1 MVICG
6 LHKTTL
12 IDYPGKIACV
22 VFLHGCNFRCGFCH
36 NPELVTEACR
46 EENEISE
53 EEFFAFLD
61 KRKGQLEGVCI
72 TGGEPL
78 VRMEEDFLKKIKER
92 GYLVKL
98 DTNGT
103 FPDKLRRLLE
113 KGLVDFVAMD
123 IKADRDNYDK
133 VTNVRVDL
141 TKIEDSIKTIVN
153 HLDDYEFRTTIV
165 KGIHDIEVVKNIGL
179 WLNSVLDMKPK
190 KYVLQGF
197 KNKGKLLDAQF
208 KMKKDVEEGYLI
220 ALKESVEEYFEDVEI
235 RV

>member
-36 NPELVTEACR
+36 NPELVTEDCK
-46 EENEISE
+46 EESKISE
-53 EEFFAFLD
+53 EEFFEFLD

-78 VRMEEDFLKKIKER
+78 MRMDEEFLKKIKER
-92 GYLVKL
+92 GYLIKL

-103 FPDKLRRLLE
+103 FPEKLRYLLE

-133 VTNVRVDL
+133 VTNVNADL
-141 TKIEDSIKTIVN
+141 KKIEESIKTIVN
-153 HLDDYEFRTTIV
+153 HLEEYEFRTTIV
-165 KGIHDIEVVKNIGL
+165 KGIHDIEIVKNIAL

-197 KNKGKLLDAQF
+197 KNKGKLLDTQF
-208 KMKKDVEEGYLI
+208 KMKKDVDEGYLI
-220 ALKESVEEYFEDVEI
+220 ALQEAVEDYFESVEI